1 MLKAK
6 ENNTVEMDSEAMDL
20 IAVQS
25 LKWHKKAAEEF
36 LSEFE
41 EKDKGHPDDFI
52 FYTSFI
58 THIEEVLK
66 YYGH

>member
-1 MLKAK
+1 MLKTK

-25 LKWHKKAAEEF
+25 LKWHLAGAEEF
-36 LSEFE
+36 LLKFE
-41 EKDKGHPDDFI
+41 EEGKGHPDDFI
-52 FYTSFI
+52 YYTSFI
-58 THIEEVLK
+58 THVKEVLS